1 MEKRFEKFRQNTQEN
16 KIVYLEKYKRKKAFE
31 ATYNGEKN
39 RGFGKIH
46 TKKMHSGQ
54 NTMAKNYIWG
64 KMQWRKRRGFGK
76 IHTKKMHSGQN
87 TMEKNCI
94 CGKIQWRK
102 ASKFW
107 QNTQENKIVYLE
119 KYKRKKAFELT
130 YNGEKSR
137 GFGKIHTKKC
147 ILGKIQWRKIAF
159 GVRYNGEKV

>member
-64 KMQWRKRRGFGK
+64 KMQWRKRRGFG
-76 IHTKKMHSGQN
+76 TY
-87 TMEKNCI
+87 
-94 CGKIQWRK
+94 
-102 ASKFW
+102 
-107 QNTQENKIVYLE
+107 ENIRE
-119 KYKRKKAFELT
+119 KKAFEVT

-137 GFGKIHTKKC
+137 GFGKK
-147 ILGKIQWRKIAF
+147 
-159 GVRYNGEKV
+159 

>member
-76 IHTKKMHSGQN
+76 IHTKKS
-87 TMEKNCI
+87 
-94 CGKIQWRK
+94 
-102 ASKFW
+102 
-107 QNTQENKIVYLE
+107 
-119 KYKRKKAFELT
+119 
-130 YNGEKSR
+130 
-137 GFGKIHTKKC
+137 

-159 GVRYNGEKV
+159 GVRYNGEKLQSFGKIHRKTKSFIWKNIREKRHLS